1 MQAKT
6 YITKK
11 QTGTQDVV
19 DHLFDNMTTGI
30 LTTDHAASS
39 YGQPIIVAD
48 NQVLNYG
55 EVESLTLPF
64 GTSDDALSAARSLEA
79 FEIRVTR
86 ETVAPVGI

>member
-1 MQAKT
+1 MQTKT

-39 YGQPIIVAD
+39 YGQPVVITD
-48 NQVLNYG
+48 DKVLNYS
-55 EVESLTLPF
+55 EIESLTLPF
-64 GTSDDALSAARSLEA
+64 GTPDDALSAARTLEA
-79 FEIRVTR
+79 FGIRVTR

>member
-1 MQAKT
+1 MQTKT

-19 DHLFDNMTTGI
+19 DHFFNNMTTGI

-39 YGQPIIVAD
+39 YGQPVIVAD
-48 NQVLNYG
+48 DKVLNYS

-64 GTSDDALSAARSLEA
+64 STSDDALSAARSLEA
-79 FEIRVTR
+79 FGIRVTR